1 MKNKRLITRA
11 FAVIFFLFA
20 SLSAASAHKKRE
32 MRGAWMATVAN
43 IDWPTDKTAPAESQK
58 KELVSTIDSLHRCGV
73 NAIMFQVRPTADA
86 LYKSKL
92 EPWSEWLTGEQGK
105 APSTDFDPLQVAVEE
120 CHKRC
125 MELHAWINPYR
136 VTNTPTAQLA
146 ANHIYHKKP
155 ELFINYGEK
164 IYFDPGKEE
173 TAKFLLKVLKDIVT
187 RYDIDG
193 LHLDDYFYP
202 YPIKGKEFPDEGTF
216 RANNHGFKDKGD
228 WRRDNVNRIVKRIH
242 EMLLETK
249 PWVQFGISPFGV
261 WRNKSQDPKGSNT
274 KAGCTNYDD
283 LYADVLLW
291 ADKGWID
298 YIAPQLYWEVGKTVA
313 DYAVLAPWWRENVKN
328 CNLYFGLYAS
338 GLAVNKT
345 KAWKTPNELA
355 RQLRFNEQCVDIE
368 GVIYYST
375 CYFLRNP
382 QGLLDSLKTTY
393 QPYPALPPTHGNGA
407 EAFFPLNVRID
418 SDTLRWSPVVA
429 DGGEAI
435 SYYVVYAFEDT
446 EECDFDN
453 PKNIL
458 CLTPDTEVN
467 LSQYKLNDTI
477 YNIVV
482 TAVNRYGNESE
493 PETFLYWK
501 RQPAMKQTMI
511 KIYE

>member
-1 MKNKRLITRA
+1 MKNNRIYSVASTVLCLL
-11 FAVIFFLFA
+11 VCSLFTA
-20 SLSAASAHKKRE
+20 QAQNKRE
-32 MRGAWMATVAN
+32 MRGAWLATVAN
-43 IDWPTDKTAPAESQK
+43 IDWPTDKTAPAETQK
-58 KELVSTIDSLHRCGV
+58 IELVKTIDSLHQCGI

-86 LYKSKL
+86 LYKSEL

-136 VTNTPTAQLA
+136 VTNTPTAKLA
-146 ANHIYHKKP
+146 PSHIYFKKP
-155 ELFINYGEK
+155 EMFISYGEK
-164 IYFDPGKEE
+164 IYFNPGLEE
-173 TAKFLLKVLKDIVT
+173 TANFLLKVLKDMVT

-202 YPIKGKEFPDEGTF
+202 YPIKGKEFPDEATF
-216 RANNHGFKDKGD
+216 KANPRGFSNKGD
-228 WRRDNVNRIVKRIH
+228 WRRDNVNRIVQRIH
-242 EMLLETK
+242 NMLLETK

-261 WRNKSQDPKGSNT
+261 WRNKAQDPRGSNT

-298 YIAPQLYWEVGKTVA
+298 YIAPQLYWEIGKTVA

-338 GLAVNKT
+338 GLAVNKP
-345 KAWKTPNELA
+345 KVWKTPNELC
-355 RQLRFNEQCVDIE
+355 RQLRFNQECVDIE

-382 QGLLDSLKTTY
+382 QGLLDSLKTQHY
-393 QPYPALPPTHGNGA
+393 PHPALTPVHGNGP
-407 EAFFPLNVRID
+407 ESYFPLNVRID
-418 SDTLRWSPVVA
+418 TDTLKWSPVIA
-429 DGGEAI
+429 DDGEAI
-435 SYYVVYAFEDT
+435 SYYVVYAIADT
-446 EECDFDN
+446 EECDFEN
-453 PKNIL
+453 AKNIL
-458 CLTPDTEVN
+458 CLTTNSEVK
-467 LSQYKLNDTI
+467 LSQYQLKENI

-482 TAVNRYGNESE
+482 TAVNRYGKESE
-493 PETFLYWK
+493 PETFLYWNPHLARTNDK
-501 RQPAMKQTMI
+501 TDK
-511 KIYE
+511 E